1 MCHTTQKIHP
11 KLGLAQVSGATKT
24 KGEGTVGKLEH
35 AVVLRFFGLGLT
47 LSILGCSTDVNQ
59 PSRSES
65 GVFNDYYPG
74 TERFGEYGTNQFVST
89 IQDSLSTFGVDVD
102 AGSYTFGRKKIRQG
116 VRPPANSVRV
126 EEYVNYFDYG
136 YAVPET
142 APFAV
147 YTDVGPSLFRG
158 DSLHVLRIGIQGREP
173 SAERAPWNLT
183 FLVDVSGSM
192 SSRLEFVKQCLYL
205 LIDKMKTDDMLSV
218 CTYAGTAKTV
228 LHPTGIE
235 DRGREEIKEI
245 LAGLTSEGSTA
256 MAAGL
261 NNAYSL
267 NKNRFLEN
275 GVNRVI
281 VCSDGDA
288 NVGAGTHEEIL
299 EQIEEYVNQDI
310 FLSTLGFGTG
320 NYNDQMMEQL
330 ADKGNGNYY
339 YLDSKEEADRLFG
352 EELSSVVEVVAQD
365 VKVQVCFNADAVKR
379 YRLIGYENR
388 AIEDNAFGHDT
399 TDGGEIGSGHSV
411 TALYELEMI
420 PNGASQVGRVVLK
433 YVDSVSGNSGTLVE
447 FLGLQSGAGSDRFY
461 FAQAVGE
468 YAEILRESPHVRS
481 SLSEV
486 RDALWEYHVPGRE
499 KEIELID
506 LCESMVGR

>member
-1 MCHTTQKIHP
+1 M
-11 KLGLAQVSGATKT
+11 
-24 KGEGTVGKLEH
+24 GKLEH
-35 AVVLRFFGLGLT
+35 VVVLRILGLGIM

-59 PSRSES
+59 PSRAER

-74 TERFGEYGTNQFVST
+74 TERFGEYGTNQFVPT
-89 IQDSLSTFGVDVD
+89 LEDSLSTFGVDVD

-116 VRPPANSVRV
+116 IRPPANSVRA

-136 YAVPET
+136 YPAPET

-158 DSLHVLRIGIQGREP
+158 DSLHVLRIGLQGRE
-173 SAERAPWNLT
+173 SVGERRPWNLT

-205 LIDKMKTDDMLSV
+205 LIDKMESNDILSV
-218 CTYAGTAKTV
+218 CTYAGAARTV

-235 DRGREEIKEI
+235 HRGREEIKKI

-261 NNAYSL
+261 DNAYSL
-267 NKNRFLEN
+267 NSNRFLQN

-299 EQIEEYVNQDI
+299 EQIEEYVDEGI
-310 FLSTLGFGTG
+310 FLSTLGFGEG

-330 ADKGNGNYY
+330 ANKGNGNYY
-339 YLDSKEEADRLFG
+339 YVDSKEEADRLFG
-352 EELSSVVEVVAQD
+352 EELGSMVEVVARD

-388 AIEDNAFGHDT
+388 AIDDNAFGNDT

-411 TALYELEMI
+411 TALYELELV
-420 PNGASQVGRVVLK
+420 PNGAPQVGRVVLK
-433 YVDSVSGNSGTLVE
+433 YVDPVSGNRGTLVE
-447 FLGLQSGAGSDRFY
+447 SLGDQSGVAANRFY
-461 FAQAVGE
+461 FAQAVAE
-468 YAEILRESPHVRS
+468 YAETLRESPHVNT
-481 SLSEV
+481 SLSQV
-486 RDALWEYHVPGRE
+486 CDALREYHLPGRQ
-499 KEIELID
+499 KETELIE
-506 LCESMVGR
+506 LCESVVGK